1 MVFRIRWLR
10 PHFCLSYH
18 HQPSSASIDHDKK
31 DAKNSLGARVISAK
45 PLLSLKEPEISR
57 TSPPGQKE
65 DHEEYSAEASG
76 DGPELV
82 LHHPDRKKPKACLP
96 DLPPMRISVEP
107 VISHRDLAFSF
118 IQGEAF
124 QGQQRPD
131 HVFSHPLGL
140 GLCLGPDA
148 AVDIETRV
156 PPGKEAVRSPGSLEE
171 RQ

>member
-1 MVFRIRWLR
+1 MSKTAVVDNPVYHSIVSEESDDLHDAAALRADHRINL
-10 PHFCLSYH
+10 
-18 HQPSSASIDHDKK
+18 IDFANH
-31 DAKNSLGARVISAK
+31 LGPAF
-45 PLLSLKEPEISR
+45 
-57 TSPPGQKE
+57 G
-65 DHEEYSAEASG
+65 G
-76 DGPELV
+76 DGPELL